1 MNISKLN
8 KCFENSKLTKK
19 QFAEQ
24 CGVTRVTID
33 NALKGADIRVS
44 ILESIAKVLKVSV
57 GELFDES
64 EATVKASG
72 HNAAASY
79 NGNISINE
87 RPQQE
92 EVEHLR
98 SIIDEK
104 ERLLQE
110 KERTIQVQQ
119 QLIDA
124 LRKP

>member
-1 MNISKLN
+1 MNIKKLN
-8 KCFENSKLTKK
+8 KYFEYSKLTKK

-33 NALKGADIRVS
+33 NALRGADIRVS
-44 ILESIAKVLKVSV
+44 ILESIAKVLNVRV

-64 EATVKASG
+64 EVTDQPSVVSTIHARQSEVSVTQT
-72 HNAAASY
+72 
-79 NGNISINE
+79 NGACQSE
-87 RPQQE
+87 L
-92 EVEHLR
+92 VAHLK
-98 SIIDEK
+98 S
-104 ERLLQE
+104 LLEE